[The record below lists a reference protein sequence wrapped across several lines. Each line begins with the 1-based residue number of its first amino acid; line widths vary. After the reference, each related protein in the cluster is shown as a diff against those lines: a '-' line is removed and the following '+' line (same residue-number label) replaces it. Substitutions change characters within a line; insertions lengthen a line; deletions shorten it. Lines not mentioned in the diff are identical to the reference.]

1 MWEIVLYVFLIAIGI
16 ALIVKC
22 GDWFVD
28 SASWVAKI
36 SGIPTF
42 VIGATIVSLGTTLP
56 EIITSC
62 IAAGQGSVELAI
74 GNAVGSVN
82 ANTGLIMGISII
94 FIPAV
99 IKRKDFWPKAALLL
113 LAIAGLWGACFPKL
127 LYLGLAFAI
136 LAVFVLFIIENLW
149 SAKKH
154 AKEENLENSGESVE
168 KTPKEKYR
176 PKNKKEVVKYI
187 VLFVI
192 GAAGI
197 AGGAFLLSTFGEKLA
212 LKIGDLAGIDHGIMA
227 SIVGVTVIAIGTS
240 LPELTTTIIA
250 ISKKEHDLSVGNIIG
265 ANIIDIALILP
276 LCSIISAISTGNPLP
291 VNNQTLY
298 VDLPYCLLAAAIAV
312 VPPLIFKKF
321 HRWQGIALLGT
332 YAAYITV
339 LLLHTFG
346 VIVF

>member
-1 MWEIVLYVFLIAIGI
+1 MDIFLYVVLIVVGI

-82 ANTGLIMGISII
+82 ANIGLIMAISLM
-94 FIPAV
+94 FIPA
-99 IKRKDFWPKAALLL
+99 IISRKDFFPKAGLLI
-113 LAIAGLWGACFPKL
+113 LAIGSLWAVCIPGQ
-127 LYLGLAFAI
+127 LYLGLSFIILGIFA
-136 LAVFVLFIIENLW
+136 LFIVENLL
-149 SAKKH
+149 SAKRHK
-154 AKEENLENSGESVE
+154 AKEINDESFENEGVKE
-168 KTPKEKYR
+168 EKYR
-176 PKNKKEVVKYI
+176 PKGGKEIAKYI
-187 VLFVI
+187 ILFII

-212 LKIGDLAGIDHGIMA
+212 LRIGDLAGVDPSLMS
-227 SIVGVTVIAIGTS
+227 SIVGVTIIAIGTS

-250 ISKKEHDLSVGNIIG
+250 ITKKQHELSIGNIIG
-265 ANIIDIALILP
+265 ANIIDITLILP
-276 LCSIISAISTGNPLP
+276 LCTIISAISTGNPLP
-291 VNNQTLY
+291 VNTQTLY
-298 VDLPYCLLAAAIAV
+298 LDLPYCLLAASLAV
-312 VPPLIFKKF
+312 VPPLIFKKTM
-321 HRWQGIALLGT
+321 RWQGFVLIAT
-332 YAAYITV
+332 YAGYIT
-339 LLLHTFG
+339 LLFLRTFG
-346 VIVF
+346 VLTF

>member
-1 MWEIVLYVFLIAIGI
+1 MWMIVLYIFLIAVGI

-82 ANTGLIMGISII
+82 ANTGLILGISLL

-99 IKRKDFWPKAALLL
+99 IERKKFWPKAALLL
-113 LAIAGLWGACFPKL
+113 GAIGVLWAVCFPKV
-127 LYLGLAFAI
+127 LYFYLSFAV
-136 LAVFVLFIIENLW
+136 LAVFVLFIIENLF
-149 SAKKH
+149 SAKRA
-154 AKEENLENSGESVE
+154 AKEENQENSGENIENS
-168 KTPKEKYR
+168 KPEKYR
-176 PKNKKEVVKYI
+176 PKDKKEVAKYI
-187 VLFVI
+187 ILFIV

-212 LKIGDLAGIDHGIMA
+212 LKIGDMAGIDHGLMA

-250 ISKKEHDLSVGNIIG
+250 ITKKEHDLSVGNIIG

-276 LCSIISAISTGNPLP
+276 LCSFISAISTGNPLP
-291 VNNQTLY
+291 VNTQTLY
-298 VDLPYCLLAAAIAV
+298 LDLPFCIFAAAVAV

-321 HRWQGIALLGT
+321 HRWQGIALLT
-332 YAAYITV
+332 AYAGYIAV
-339 LLLHTFG
+339 LFLHTFG